1 LNRAETYRNI
11 GLLFGCEA
19 LTRTGAII
27 VLTTMGLAGRDMAPD
42 PSLATLPLALVPATT
57 MLTTIPAAHFMQR
70 RGRKRGFALGAV
82 LGVLGGLVCLAATFQ
97 HQFYLLCAG
106 AVGIGAVNGFATY
119 YRFAAAEIADEDFR
133 SRAISLVMTGGIV
146 AAVLGS
152 SLATYFK
159 DGIADIPFA
168 GTFICMAA
176 IQLLILMTV
185 SFTSLPQPEAEAE
198 KRVGR
203 ALSRIARQP
212 RFVMAILGAV
222 TSYGVMSLLMN
233 ATPLSMDRHSHSY
246 ADTTQVIMWHVLGMY
261 VPSFFTGH
269 LIRWFGEERI
279 MMSGGG
285 ILLLSVFTSMGGTGM
300 ENYAWG
306 LALLGVG
313 WNFLFVG
320 STSLITGTYDA
331 SEKAKVQSTND
342 FLVFG
347 AMVLATFSAGT
358 LEQLIG
364 WRAINEVVLGI
375 LALFLIIFAV
385 LWVYSSRRLRKDTG
399 WDDTSESSRLTAHTQ

>member
-1 LNRAETYRNI
+1 MTRTETYRNI

-27 VLTTMGLAGRDMAPD
+27 VLTTMGLAGRGMAPD
-42 PSLATLPLALVPATT
+42 PSLATLPLALVPFTT

-70 RGRKRGFALGAV
+70 RGRRLGFVLGAV
-82 LGVLGGLVCLAATFQ
+82 LGVLGALVCLAATFQ

-106 AVGIGAVNGFATY
+106 AVGLGAVNGFATY
-119 YRFAAAEIADEDFR
+119 YRFAAAEAADDDFK

-152 SLATYFK
+152 NLASYFR
-159 DGIADIPFA
+159 DGIPDIPFA
-168 GTFICMAA
+168 GTFLCMAA
-176 IQLLILMTV
+176 IQVLILVMV
-185 SFTSLPQPEAEAE
+185 SFTTLRQPEAEE
-198 KRVGR
+198 RQRVGR
-203 ALSRIARQP
+203 PLSHIARQP
-212 RFVMAILGAV
+212 RFAMAILGAV

-279 MMSGGG
+279 MLAGGG
-285 ILLLSVFTSMGGTGM
+285 VLLLSVFTSMGGTGM
-300 ENYAWG
+300 VDYAWG

-320 STSLITGTYDA
+320 STSLITGTYEP

-347 AMVLATFSAGT
+347 VMVLATFSAGS
-358 LEQLIG
+358 LEELIG
-364 WRAINEVVLGI
+364 WRAINELVLAVV
-375 LALFLIIFAV
+375 ALFLLILAG
-385 LWVYSSRRLRKDTG
+385 LWLYSSRGESQTG
-399 WDDTSESSRLTAHTQ
+399 

>member
-1 LNRAETYRNI
+1 MTGTNRTEIYRNI

-27 VLTTMGLAGRDMAPD
+27 VLTTMGLAGRAMAPD

-70 RGRKRGFALGAV
+70 RGRKRGFVLGAV
-82 LGVLGGLVCLAATFQ
+82 LGVLGGLVCTAATFQ

-106 AVGIGAVNGFATY
+106 AVAIGAVNGFATY
-119 YRFAAAEIADEDFR
+119 YRFAAAEAADADFR
-133 SRAISLVMTGGIV
+133 SRAISLVMAGGVV

-152 SLATYFK
+152 NLASHLK
-159 DGIADIPFA
+159 DGIPDLPFA
-168 GTFICMAA
+168 GTFLCMAV
-176 IQLLILMTV
+176 IQVLILATV
-185 SFTSLPQPEAEAE
+185 SLTTLRLPQAEE
-198 KRVGR
+198 GQRVGR
-203 ALSRIARQP
+203 SLRRIARQP

-279 MMSGGG
+279 MLAGGG
-285 ILLLSVFTSMGGTGM
+285 VLLLAVFACMGGTGVGD
-300 ENYAWG
+300 YVLG
-306 LALLGVG
+306 LVLLGVG

-320 STSLITGTYDA
+320 STSLITGTYEP

-347 AMVLATFSAGT
+347 AMVVATYSAGS
-358 LEQLIG
+358 LEELIG
-364 WRAINEVVLGI
+364 WRAINE
-375 LALFLIIFAV
+375 LALAV
-385 LWVYSSRRLRKDTG
+385 LALSLLTLAGLWVYSSRGESQTG
-399 WDDTSESSRLTAHTQ
+399 

>member
-1 LNRAETYRNI
+1 MTRTETYRNI

-27 VLTTMGLAGRDMAPD
+27 VLTTMGLAGRGMAPD

-70 RGRKRGFALGAV
+70 RGRRLGFMLGAV
-82 LGVLGGLVCLAATFQ
+82 LGVLGALVCLAATFQ

-119 YRFAAAEIADEDFR
+119 YRFAAAEAADDDFK
-133 SRAISLVMTGGIV
+133 SRAISLVMTGGVV
-146 AAVLGS
+146 AAVVGS
-152 SLATYFK
+152 NLASYFR
-159 DGIADIPFA
+159 DGIPDIPFA

-176 IQLLILMTV
+176 IQVLILVTV
-185 SFTSLPQPEAEAE
+185 SFTTLRQPQAQERERA
-198 KRVGR
+198 GR
-203 ALSRIARQP
+203 PLIHIARQP
-212 RFVMAILGAV
+212 RFAMAILGAV

-279 MMSGGG
+279 MLTGGG
-285 ILLLSVFTSMGGTGM
+285 VLLLSVFTSMGGTGM
-300 ENYAWG
+300 VDYVLG

-320 STSLITGTYDA
+320 STSLITGTYES

-347 AMVLATFSAGT
+347 AMVLATFSAGS
-358 LEQLIG
+358 LEELIG
-364 WRAINEVVLGI
+364 WRAINE
-375 LALFLIIFAV
+375 LALAV
-385 LWVYSSRRLRKDTG
+385 LTLSLLILVGLWAYSARGRSRTG
-399 WDDTSESSRLTAHTQ
+399 